1 MLVISMI
8 GIVVGF
14 VLLLFGFGLLLY
26 GIWLRYRPEPPRRD
40 ASPESAPDGRTGAA
54 KR

>member
-14 VLLLFGFGLLLY
+14 VLLLLSFGLLLY
-26 GIWLRYRPEPPRRD
+26 GICLRYRPEPSRRA
-40 ASPESAPDGRTGAA
+40 ASPESAPDSRPGEA

>member
-26 GIWLRYRPEPPRRD
+26 GIWLRYRPESSRRD
-40 ASPESAPDGRTGAA
+40 ASPESATDGRPGAA

>member
-14 VLLLFGFGLLLY
+14 VLLLLSFGFLLY
-26 GIWLRYRPEPPRRD
+26 GIWLRYRPEPSPRD
-40 ASPESAPDGRTGAA
+40 ASPESAPDGRPGAA